1 MERQK
6 TIMTLDRLPQVRI
19 LGRTTGKETVNL
31 FWTGSGIELEFTG
44 SELWLFLN
52 ADYNEFEPWICV
64 ELDGAR
70 IIRMPVNKGKSEVC
84 LFRGMTAG
92 KVKHVRVMKEVQ
104 AMHQDPGHLLQ
115 ITGLG
120 YTNGEFFPLPEPML
134 RLEFVGDSI
143 TSGEGTMGAVGE
155 EDWISAFFS
164 AGNTYPRMVADA
176 LKAEYRVVSQSGW
189 GIVTGWDGN
198 EHNKI
203 PPFYT
208 QVCGLLTGERNA
220 SLGALED
227 YDFKAWQPDAVIIN
241 LGTNDA
247 TAICAAAELGQDW
260 AGTMDAKE
268 AEKILTAAIRD
279 FLKVVREHN
288 PRAQIIW
295 GYGMLGDNLL
305 PVIRKAVEN
314 YAAETGDV
322 GINFLQL
329 PDTTEET
336 VGSRMHPGVKAHEKA
351 AQVLEKFLRQK
362 LV

>member
-1 MERQK
+1 MEQQK

-19 LGRTTGKETVNL
+19 LGRTTGTETVNL

-64 ELDGAR
+64 ELNGAR

-84 LFRGMTAG
+84 LFRGMTVG
-92 KVKHVRVMKEVQ
+92 KVKHVRILKEVQ

-115 ITGLG
+115 ITGVG
-120 YTNGEFFPLPEPML
+120 YIDGTFLSLPEPKL

-155 EDWISAFFS
+155 EDWISAFFT
-164 AGNTYPRMVADA
+164 AENTYPRMVADA
-176 LKAEYRVVSQSGW
+176 FKAEYRVVSQSGW

-198 EHNKI
+198 EYNKI

-208 QVCGLLTGERNA
+208 QVCGLLEGERNA
-220 SLGALED
+220 SLGALAE
-227 YDFKAWQPDAVIIN
+227 YDFTAWQPDAVIIN
-241 LGTNDA
+241 LGTNDV
-247 TAICAAAELGQDW
+247 TAICAAAELGQAW
-260 AGTMDAKE
+260 AGTKDAKE
-268 AEKILTAAIRD
+268 AEKILTIAIRD

-288 PRAQIIW
+288 PRAQILW
-295 GYGMLGDNLL
+295 AYGMLGDHLL
-305 PVIRKAVEN
+305 PVIRSAVEN
-314 YAAETGDV
+314 YAEETKDTQ
-322 GINFLQL
+322 IHFLQL

-351 AQVLEKFLRQK
+351 AQVLEIFLQRR